1 MNLPKIVSELVRT
14 QNNFDS
20 VTYANCFSE
29 TAVVHDESKT
39 HNGKKEIKEWI
50 ADANE
55 RYSATMEPLDFH
67 ENGSESI
74 LKVEV
79 EGNFD
84 GSPIVL
90 DYHLEISDGLI
101 QSIRVT
107 G

>member
-20 VTYANCFSE
+20 VAYANCFAE
-29 TAVVHDESKT
+29 TAVVHDDGKT
-39 HNGKKEIKEWI
+39 HNGKKEIEEWI
-50 ADANE
+50 ADANQ
-55 RYSATMEPLDFH
+55 RYGATMEPLDYQ
-67 ENGSESI
+67 EDGSKSI

-90 DYHLEISDGLI
+90 NYHLEITDGLI
-101 QSIRVT
+101 DSVNVT